1 MTTRFE
7 HPAVCHWCHS
17 DMGRRRVVVTETVAD
32 SSAVTDWAMCSW
44 ACAHELVTRM
54 LRSGRDDET

>member
-1 MTTRFE
+1 
-7 HPAVCHWCHS
+7 
-17 DMGRRRVVVTETVAD
+17 MGRRRVVVTETVAD
-32 SSAVTDWAMCSW
+32 SAAVNDWAMCSW